1 MRHFHTGFY
10 SGCTHLHSYQQC
22 TRILFSPQS
31 QQHICYFL
39 FVCLFF
45 IIAILVGVRW
55 YFIGVLIFMSLIIN
69 NVGHHFMCLLAIYVS
84 SSEKCLFRIS
94 AHFRNQF
101 FFFFLLLSYMGPL
114 YILDIS
120 SLSDVLFTN
129 ILSHSLSW
137 FFHFVDS
144 FL

>member
-22 TRILFSPQS
+22 TRILFSPQP

-84 SSEKCLFRIS
+84 SLEKCLFRIS

-101 FFFFLLLSYMGPL
+101 FFFFCYWVIWVL
-114 YILDIS
+114 YI
-120 SLSDVLFTN
+120 FW
-129 ILSHSLSW
+129 ILAPYQMYYLQI
-137 FFHFVDS
+137 FYPIR
-144 FL
+144 